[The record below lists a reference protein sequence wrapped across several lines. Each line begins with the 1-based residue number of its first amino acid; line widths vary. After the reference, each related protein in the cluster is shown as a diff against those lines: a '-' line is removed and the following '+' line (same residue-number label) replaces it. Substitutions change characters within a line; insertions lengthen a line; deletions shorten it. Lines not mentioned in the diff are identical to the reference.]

1 MVSDASNSYQHRR
14 QLPNPSI
21 TSANSLLL
29 AQPATTQRTPP
40 SICSSS
46 RCCNCSM
53 CIIVTSFIDEVLSCV
68 IREVLVATVIIT
80 SLFSS

>member
-46 RCCNCSM
+46 R
-53 CIIVTSFIDEVLSCV
+53 
-68 IREVLVATVIIT
+68 EVLVATVIIT